1 MGGAAGFGAG
11 PPPGPGLRTDRG
23 RPAKLLLAGAAAGAV
38 SRTLTAP
45 IDRLRM
51 LFQVHE
57 APGRM
62 TLAQGMRKMAAE
74 GTVASY
80 FRGNGANCL
89 LRPLVAQLRDH
100 SPPGWTNF
108 SPRSARPSP
117 P

>member
-1 MGGAAGFGAG
+1 MV
-11 PPPGPGLRTDRG
+11 R
-23 RPAKLLLAGAAAGAV
+23 AKLLLAVGAAARAV
-38 SRTLTAP
+38 SRTSTAP

-51 LFQVHE
+51 LFQAHE

-62 TLAQGMRKMAAE
+62 TLVQGMRKMAAE

-80 FRGNGANCL
+80 FRGNGANS
-89 LRPLVAQLRDH
+89 LRPLVAQLRRH